1 MRKVVIL
8 SLIGLVLAIGI
19 TLLIADGGIKRID
32 PVEPPLLPVKWYPVS
47 GSFTPEVCL
56 PEFDIEEF
64 DLDWLN

>member
-19 TLLIADGGIKRID
+19 TLLIANGGIEQTDLVK
-32 PVEPPLLPVKWYPVS
+32 PPPTFRWYPVS
-47 GSFTPEVCL
+47 GSFTPEVYML
-56 PEFDIEEF
+56 EFDLEEF